1 MLFRFNTLFCL
12 SIICTSF
19 FNMAFSQTNTE
30 GTYYHTDGISGML
43 SSGNSGTGANI
54 NVIYHRCTWTANPDD
69 VTKTLTGVVT
79 TYFKT
84 ISNNVST
91 INFDF
96 NNASFN
102 NSNLTVKYHN
112 LNCNKSFPLTANI
125 DILNIQLPVTIANT
139 GTIDSVTIEY
149 KGIPPAVNGNA
160 EGYQRKTDAAGNNYI
175 YTLSESYEDKDWW
188 PCKAD
193 MQDKIDSIDINLI
206 VPRTFWAAANGLM
219 TDSTDDGTNRNFK
232 FKHRYPIASY
242 LVAIGIAKYKRFN
255 LGNIT
260 TGTKSVPFIVNMFSG
275 KTTTEENNII
285 TRMNNNK
292 LVLTAL
298 SNLYGEYPFAN
309 EKHGFYEFGFSG
321 GMEHQTMSGI
331 GTGSMQSNTVLAHE
345 LGHQWW
351 GDKVTFATWNHLWL
365 AEGFATYSE
374 ALAFEHVPSI
384 GINAVT
390 KMASNKNT
398 ARANTTTP
406 LLVSDISNSNTVWT
420 GDNTTAVY
428 ERGCMVAA
436 MLRCLLGDTKFFTAC
451 KNYLSDPV
459 LSYQSATTS
468 DLQRNME
475 NQFGE
480 NMSSFFNEWTNKKGT
495 PDYVVEWGNVG
506 NTINIKLT
514 QSITTSGSTGTAAT
528 FFPMPVV
535 IKISN
540 ASNTADT
547 TIVIYHKAAN
557 QLAYAGNGVG
567 ITVNSNI
574 ISYTLPFTPASLSF
588 DPLNRT
594 MAFATITYN
603 ATLPVDDIDIT
614 ASKSFTQN
622 IINVHIATSDNVEK
636 VVLERSFDGYNFSS
650 YSIMNLQSKT
660 ASNQYFQ
667 TFDETNSGKS
677 VYYRAKV
684 YSRNNVHYSKIV
696 TIASSTTNVFTV
708 SPNPAS
714 TYITIDFTNNSN
726 SNIVFNCIDILGK
739 PMFKVSTTGSKIVLN
754 TSNLASGTYFLQ
766 QVNDNKIVATQ
777 KIQIKK

>member
-1 MLFRFNTLFCL
+1 MN
-12 SIICTSF
+12 I
-19 FNMAFSQTNTE
+19 AFSQTNTE
-30 GTYYHTDGISGML
+30 GNYHHTDGISSML
-43 SSGNSGTGANI
+43 SSGNSGTGSNI

-69 VTKTLTGVVT
+69 ATKTLTGVVT

-84 ISNNVST
+84 IANNVST
-91 INFDF
+91 ISFDF

-102 NSNLTVKYHN
+102 NSNLVVTYHN
-112 LNCNKSFPLTANI
+112 LNCNKSFPLTGNI
-125 DILNIQLPVTIANT
+125 DILNIQLPVTLINA

-149 KGIPPAVNGNA
+149 KGVPPAVNGSA
-160 EGYQRKTDAAGNNYI
+160 EGYQRKVDAAGNNYI

-260 TGTKSVPFIVNMFSG
+260 SGTKSVPFVVNIFSG

-298 SNLYGEYPFAN
+298 SNLYGEYPFVN

-331 GTGSMQSNTVLAHE
+331 STSSMQSNTVLAHE

-351 GDKVTFATWNHLWL
+351 GDKVSFATWNHLWL

-374 ALAFEHVPSI
+374 ALAFEYVPSI
-384 GINAVT
+384 GINAVN

-398 ARANTTTP
+398 ARSNTSTP
-406 LLVSDISNSNTVWT
+406 LLISDITNSNTIWT
-420 GDNTTAVY
+420 NNNTTAIY

-451 KNYLSDPV
+451 KNYLSDPI
-459 LSYQSATTS
+459 LSYQSATTA

-480 NMSSFFNEWTNKKGT
+480 NMSNFFNEWANKKGT
-495 PDYVVEWGNVG
+495 PDYVVEWGNSG

-514 QSITTSGSTGTAAT
+514 QSITTTGTVGTAAT

-547 TIVIYHKAAN
+547 TIVIYHKAVN

-567 ITVNSNI
+567 STVNSNV
-574 ISYTLPFTPASLSF
+574 ISYSLSFTPATLTF

-594 MAFATITYN
+594 MAFATINYN
-603 ATLPVDDIDIT
+603 AALPVNDIDIT
-614 ASKSFTQN
+614 TSKSSNQN
-622 IINVHIATSDNVEK
+622 IFNVTVKTSSLIEK
-636 VVLERSFDGYNFSS
+636 VELEKSFDGSS
-650 YSIMNLQSKT
+650 FFKSNTMTIQSKT
-660 ASNQYFQ
+660 PSTQLFKTSEDLFLNK
-667 TFDETNSGKS
+667 TI
-677 VYYRAKV
+677 YYRAKV
-684 YSRNNVHYSKIV
+684 YSNNEVHYSKVINLTTKLSNSF
-696 TIASSTTNVFTV
+696 TI
-708 SPNPAS
+708 SPNPVINTA
-714 TYITIDFTNNSN
+714 TINFTNNNN
-726 SNIVFNCIDILGK
+726 SNITFKCTDVMGNTVFTT
-739 PMFKVSTTGSKIVLN
+739 STSGNTVILN
-754 TSNLASGTYFLQ
+754 TTNLASGTYFLQ
-766 QVNDNKIVATQ
+766 QIDDTKIVSTQ
-777 KIQIKK
+777 KIQIINR

>member
-1 MLFRFNTLFCL
+1 MRFVSKILACL
-12 SIICTSF
+12 SVFYIINSGTV
-19 FNMAFSQTNTE
+19 FSQPNIE
-30 GTYYHTDGISGML
+30 GSYHHTDGFSNML
-43 SSGNSGTGANI
+43 STGNSGTGSNI
-54 NVIYHRCTWTANPDD
+54 NVLYHRCTWTANPDD
-69 VTKTLTGVVT
+69 ATKTLTGIVT

-84 ISNNVST
+84 VANNVNT
-91 INFDF
+91 ISFDL

-102 NSNLTVKYHN
+102 NSDLIIKYHN
-112 LNCNKSFPLTANI
+112 LNCNKSFPLTGNI

-139 GTIDSVTIEY
+139 GTIDSITIEY
-149 KGIPPAVNGNA
+149 KGVPPAANGSA
-160 EGYQRKTDAAGNNYI
+160 EGYQRKIDAAGNNYI

-206 VPRTFWAAANGLM
+206 VPRTFWAAANGIM
-219 TDSTDDGTNRNFK
+219 TDSTDDGTNRTFK

-242 LVAIGIAKYKRFN
+242 LVAIGIAKYKRFY
-255 LGNIT
+255 LGNIS
-260 TGTKSVPFIVNMFSG
+260 TGTKNVPFVVNMFSG

-298 SNLYGEYPFAN
+298 SNLYGEYPFAK

-331 GTGSMQSNTVLAHE
+331 GSGSMLSNTVLAHE

-351 GDKVTFATWNHLWL
+351 GDKVSFATWNHLWL

-374 ALAFEHVPSI
+374 ALAFEYVPSI
-384 GINAVT
+384 GINAVN

-398 ARANTTTP
+398 ARSNTSTP
-406 LLVSDISNSNTVWT
+406 LLIPDITNSNTIWT
-420 GDNTTAVY
+420 NNNTTAIY

-451 KNYLSDPV
+451 KNYLNDPI
-459 LSYQSATTS
+459 LSYQSATTT

-480 NMSSFFNEWTNKKGT
+480 NMSTFFNEWANKKGT

-506 NTINIKLT
+506 NTINIKLI
-514 QSITTSGSTGTAAT
+514 QSITTTGTTGTAAT

-535 IKISN
+535 IKIAN

-547 TIVIYHKAAN
+547 TIVIYHKAPN
-557 QLAYAGNGVG
+557 QVAYAGDG
-567 ITVNSNI
+567 IGGTINSNI
-574 ISYTLPFTPASLSF
+574 ISYTLPFTPATVSF

-594 MAFATITYN
+594 MAFATINYN
-603 ATLPVDDIDIT
+603 AALPVDDINIT
-614 ASKSFTQN
+614 ATKSSTQN
-622 IINVHIATSDNVEK
+622 IVNVNIKTGATIEK
-636 VVLERSFDGYNFSS
+636 VELEKSFDGINFSLLN
-650 YSIMNLQSKT
+650 IMSLQQKT
-660 ASNQYFQ
+660 TTTQTFQ
-667 TFDETNSGKS
+667 TFDENYQSKN

-684 YSRNNVHYSKIV
+684 FFTNKTQYSKIITV
-696 TIASSTTNVFTV
+696 GYKQSNSFTV
-708 SPNPAS
+708 SPNPA
-714 TYITIDFTNNSN
+714 TNFIKVDFTNNNS
-726 SNIVFNCIDILGK
+726 SNIAIRCTDIWGK
-739 PMFKVSTTGSKIVLN
+739 TILTTSSTGNTIILN
-754 TSNLASGTYFLQ
+754 TTNLASGTYFLQ
-766 QVNDNKIVATQ
+766 QIDSDKIVATQ